1 MGGPLCDIGAFE
13 LQNTTPTNVSLTGFS
28 GKGNGGLIAGLV
40 TAVLATLATLAAAL
54 HLRKPNAG

>member
-1 MGGPLCDIGAFE
+1 
-13 LQNTTPTNVSLTGFS
+13 
-28 GKGNGGLIAGLV
+28 LIAGLV